1 MSVVYVWAIHVALR
15 VANHTKFLAEIFYQI
30 SITFYRFLAD
40 DNLLW
45 KEQCRRIGITT
56 LKKMPRSLPRCESP
70 WKAAYMRQY
79 LIENNW
85 LHKPVNAPIVMRGH
99 DDHVIT
105 CLQFY
110 GNRILSGSDDTTL
123 KVWSAVTGKVMHG
136 LNMYINNEY
145 IEVLLVQPVVPPLC

>member
-1 MSVVYVWAIHVALR
+1 MTSISFCPMLLLCQCW
-15 VANHTKFLAEIFYQI
+15 YQLLI
-30 SITFYRFLAD
+30 PLTLSYFRFLAD

-56 LKKMPRSLPRCESP
+56 LKKMPRSLPRCASP

-85 LHKPVNAPIVMRGH
+85 LNKPVNNPIIMRGH

-123 KVWSAVTGKVMHG
+123 KVWSAVTGKVRTIVKFITVDGSLTFFCTKTIMRREHG
-136 LNMYINNEY
+136 LN
-145 IEVLLVQPVVPPLC
+145 

>member
-1 MSVVYVWAIHVALR
+1 M
-15 VANHTKFLAEIFYQI
+15 
-30 SITFYRFLAD
+30 
-40 DNLLW
+40 LW

-56 LKKMPRSLPRCESP
+56 IKKMPRSLPRCASP

-85 LHKPVNAPIVMRGH
+85 LHKPVNTPIVMRGH

-123 KVWSAVTGKVMHG
+123 KVWSAVTGKVI
-136 LNMYINNEY
+136 LD
-145 IEVLLVQPVVPPLC
+145 LLKKEEPGELETGRYFTIPKS

>member
-1 MSVVYVWAIHVALR
+1 MFKLLYNKYL
-15 VANHTKFLAEIFYQI
+15 FYN
-30 SITFYRFLAD
+30 RFLAD

-45 KEQCRRIGITT
+45 KEQCKRIGIMA
-56 LKKMPRSLPRCESP
+56 LKKSTRYIPRCANP
-70 WKAAYMRQY
+70 WKAAYMKQY

-85 LHKPVNAPIVMRGH
+85 LHKSVANPLILRGH

-123 KVWSAVTGKVMHG
+123 KIWSAVTGKVSIF
-136 LNMYINNEY
+136 NI
-145 IEVLLVQPVVPPLC
+145 I

>member
-1 MSVVYVWAIHVALR
+1 MLNTIHTTIIKVFNLSR
-15 VANHTKFLAEIFYQI
+15 FLAE
-30 SITFYRFLAD
+30 

-56 LKKMPRSLPRCESP
+56 LKKMPRSIPRCASQ

-85 LHKPVNAPIVMRGH
+85 LHKPVTTPIVMRGH

-123 KVWSAVTGKVMHG
+123 KVWSAVTGKVSHNYSDIHHIG
-136 LNMYINNEY
+136 
-145 IEVLLVQPVVPPLC
+145 